1 MLLALLPVLADPGV
15 LAALPPTDLLVAAGP
30 GWEGSVL
37 PGGVERIDDLPGA
50 IRMIREELGPG

>member
-1 MLLALLPVLADPGV
+1 V